1 MSPLAFFLGFAVS
14 FAATRPAML
23 LAWRLGAV
31 ARANP
36 QIRTHDRD
44 VPLLGGLAIIL
55 GFAVCLIPAG
65 SNTGIVA
72 LLGGCGLAGLGLV
85 KDLKPDRLSPVH
97 QLWIQVPACAALAVG
112 TIEHPS
118 PLGLGAAT
126 FCAVLL
132 VNAINMLDVADGLAS
147 SVAATM
153 AAALGAVFAIA
164 GGPVGVA
171 LATAGASLGF
181 FSWNAPKASVFM
193 GDVGSYSLGAILAW
207 LLLSGWQAGI
217 PILALALIAIVP
229 IVDFTAVVVTRLAR
243 GRSPMVGD
251 ISHPCLIL
259 LERGIR
265 GWAVL
270 ALVLTLGLGGGA
282 AGILI
287 TRWATP

>member
-1 MSPLAFFLGFAVS
+1 MAFFLGFAVT

-23 LAWRLGAV
+23 LAWWVGAV

-36 QIRTHDRD
+36 EIRAHDRD

-55 GFAVCLIPAG
+55 GLGVFLIPAG
-65 SNTGIVA
+65 SNPGIVA
-72 LLGGCGLAGLGLV
+72 LLGGGGLAGLGLF
-85 KDLKPDRLSPVH
+85 KDLKPDRLSPFR
-97 QLWIQVPACAALAVG
+97 QLCIQVPASAALAVG

-118 PLGLGAAT
+118 LLGLGAAT
-126 FCAVLL
+126 FCTVLL

-147 SVAATM
+147 SVAAMM
-153 AAALGAVFAIA
+153 AAALAAGFSIA

-181 FSWNAPKASVFM
+181 FSWNAPKARIFM
-193 GDVGSYSLGAILAW
+193 GDVGSYSLGAVLAW
-207 LLLSGWQAGI
+207 LLLSGWQAGT
-217 PILALALIAIVP
+217 PIFALALIAIVP
-229 IVDFTAVVVTRLAR
+229 VVDFTAVVVTRLSR

-259 LERGIR
+259 LERGIG
-265 GWAVL
+265 GWTVL
-270 ALVLTLGLGGGA
+270 ALVLALGLGGGA

-287 TRWATP
+287 TQLAKT